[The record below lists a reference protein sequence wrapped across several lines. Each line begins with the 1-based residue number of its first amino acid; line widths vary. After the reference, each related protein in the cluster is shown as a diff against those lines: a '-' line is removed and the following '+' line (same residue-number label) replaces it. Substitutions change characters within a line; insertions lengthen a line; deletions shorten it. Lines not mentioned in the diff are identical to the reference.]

1 MGGILGKAVKKAFSE
16 ENWLLSSY
24 NENTAEQ
31 LDYYL
36 KERACEVGDEAYLY
50 KRKDDSLTEMKI
62 VHIVIRS
69 DDMAKYDKLVE
80 DEDVLL
86 AGEEYHNAD
95 TSAEFISDNDSYLV
109 WFKYC
114 E

>member
-24 NENTAEQ
+24 NEDTPEQ
-31 LDYYL
+31 LDYYIR
-36 KERACEVGDEAYLY
+36 ECACEVGDVAFLY
-50 KRKDDSLTEMKI
+50 KKEDDSLTEMEI
-62 VHIVIRS
+62 LHIICRS
-69 DDMAKYDKLVE
+69 DDVARYDKC

-86 AGEEYHNAD
+86 DGEDDYNAD

-109 WFKYC
+109 WFRYV
-114 E
+114 